1 MRGAMGAGIVL
12 AMVWAASA
20 GAAELSKSTFAAGG
34 AAGAQTGTI
43 PLFEGEETEGAEHK
57 SPRVAFLMSL
67 AVPGLGEI
75 YTGATKRAIAF
86 MAVEALTW
94 INYARWRSKGND
106 LKADFRRFADQYW
119 DEVRYREWQEY
130 NRSQGSPFKENE
142 TLPCKESDP
151 GAGGCVKVDTQQYYE
166 MIGKYDQFVFGWD
179 DTRDEDF
186 STFNPNVRSPN
197 REDYEDQRTES
208 NKFLKRAS
216 IIIGLAVL
224 NRVVSAFDASV
235 HARSLSEGGSSRRFE
250 VAFGAMDGV
259 GRPAPSVTVKTRF

>member
-1 MRGAMGAGIVL
+1 MRRVMAVGIVL
-12 AMVWAASA
+12 AMVWTASA
-20 GAAELSKSTFAAGG
+20 GAAELSKAAFSAGG
-34 AAGAQTGTI
+34 AGRAPRGTI
-43 PLFEGEETEGAEHK
+43 ALFEGEEAEGGEHK
-57 SPRVAFLMSL
+57 SPHVASLMSL

-86 MAVEALTW
+86 MTVEALTW

-106 LKADFRRFADQYW
+106 LKADFRRYADQYW
-119 DEVRYREWQEY
+119 DEARYREWQEY

-142 TLPCKESDP
+142 TLPCKDSDP
-151 GAGGCVKVDTQQYYE
+151 NAEGCVKVDTQQYYE

-186 STFNPNVRSPN
+186 STFNPNVRSSE
-197 REDYEDQRTES
+197 REGYEDQRNES
-208 NKFLKRAS
+208 NKHLKRAS

-235 HARSLSEGGSSRRFE
+235 HARSLREVGSPRRFE
-250 VAFGAMDGV
+250 VSFAALDGV
-259 GRPAPSVTVKTRF
+259 GRPAPSMTVKTQF